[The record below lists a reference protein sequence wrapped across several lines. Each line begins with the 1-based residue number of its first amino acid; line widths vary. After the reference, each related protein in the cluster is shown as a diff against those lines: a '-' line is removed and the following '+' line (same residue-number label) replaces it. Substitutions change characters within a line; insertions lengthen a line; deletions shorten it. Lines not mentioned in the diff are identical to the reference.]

1 MNEMTVLQR
10 PFEKN
15 GIGKIRVALLNNE
28 PLFNLYDTCFN
39 LGYTKK
45 NRLGKFYLRK
55 DKIQNICESLDIT
68 GVSPSDTNKIIIN
81 TDTDFEDTWITEQ
94 NFYDLCLESHAKNA
108 RPFRRWVTSDV
119 LPCIRKDG
127 AYISEKANPEMLRQ
141 KADEIESLSIA
152 NEAAK
157 MLLPVFDEI
166 GLKPQYKALALK
178 QIYRRGGIELP
189 IEEMKA
195 EKSLYDLQSIAKE
208 VGVYSSN
215 NKPHKQV
222 IGYII
227 SQINIQDDE
236 KEIVSFENNGHMGTT
251 TQYTKSVIDKVKQWI
266 YDNNNPTE
274 ITVKQNGKSKRFTI
288 VYKEVA

>member
-1 MNEMTVLQR
+1 MNELTILEK
-10 PFEKN
+10 PFEKV
-15 GIGKIRVALLNNE
+15 GIGKIRVALLNNN
-28 PLFNLYDTCFN
+28 PMFNLYDSCFY
-39 LGYTKK
+39 LGYTRESK
-45 NRLGKFYLRK
+45 NKLYLRK
-55 DKIQNICESLDIT
+55 DRIINICESLDIKGLT
-68 GVSPSDTNKIIIN
+68 VGDNFELIN
-81 TDTDFEDTWITEQ
+81 LDTDFENTWITEQ

-178 QIYRRGGIELP
+178 QIYRRGGIDLP
-189 IEEMKA
+189 IDEMKA